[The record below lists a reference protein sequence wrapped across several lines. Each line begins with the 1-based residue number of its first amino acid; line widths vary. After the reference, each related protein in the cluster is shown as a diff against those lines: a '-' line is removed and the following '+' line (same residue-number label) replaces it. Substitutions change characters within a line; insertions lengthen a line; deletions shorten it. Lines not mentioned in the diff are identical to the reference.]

1 MICLCDHFQDEVE
14 RIVTIGTM
22 RKRSRAIVDVMEHNT
37 TSTSTINPPK
47 IRKILRTISTSSTLI
62 LVLLL
67 LVNVMTMKITH
78 THSFHWVSQH
88 KVVNTWNHHH
98 RIHRRTN
105 QPYRS
110 LWLSLNDI
118 TTDTTATTSN
128 TNINKIND
136 ESRTIADTG
145 SNSDIQRYKEE
156 AAKIRLEAE
165 KMDLE
170 LAMVKMQTLQ
180 NSIQKLM
187 KKLQQAP
194 KNNTHDNRNRNT
206 NTTSNQ
212 IRESMEQIE
221 GQIRTLQQKI
231 GSNIITGTTV
241 SATTLPLSRSGS
253 GCSTRS
259 SIGISSSSTSNGTFV
274 ASATT
279 LGKSDVPLVVSID
292 QNTDTIV
299 LTSSGSVV
307 TKSTRDT
314 STTGSVTS
322 TMTRPS
328 RMNAVPKTTATTTTT
343 ALPRKSSS
351 SSVSNI
357 EPPKQHN
364 SLREFTTDETDSA
377 TMYGFDQADL
387 DLYVPVAVQIEA
399 SMANATAE
407 ERLEKFRTSPM
418 LQSNF
423 QNKLTQMFVE
433 PIQEMNRIQELK
445 QEYLDSTSSKEKEL
459 LKRQIDSITK
469 TLDAEGPF
477 LYSDSVYR
485 PIPELSTDEMN
496 DRIAAMQTLPDL
508 LQTIYKQR
516 FNLDSY
522 ANLTLAILLDHYE
535 VQLQLLE
542 QIKLLSQPFTA
553 EIRCQIVQAI
563 ESLPVIVRDH
573 VASVLGLKLEKYTID
588 DLIAELSKDDDDDD
602 EDWWDQLLDTTSTKS
617 KSSVSKTSPLTALD
631 WSVVGDISTLD
642 EEGNDIE
649 MIDRSRYVYDFY
661 PAIARMEQEMISYD
675 TVNQISKTIFDSKKS
690 FMVTNQLERVVGG
703 YYIRGRNLLDED
715 QSGVKLMEHVRRR
728 LLAVNVTFDEEFEY
742 FYLRDP
748 APLTDEEIELEYR
761 NDPVFVITSKNVTRF
776 YNNATPLT
784 KSMVTLAAF
793 VSMGFFAID
802 SFHLEQTLL
811 NQLESSMGLAPIATA
826 NDIDVPSVM
835 SNLAQV
841 VIPISML
848 QLVHEFGH
856 RFIAWKDKVRT
867 QFHMF

>member
-1 MICLCDHFQDEVE
+1 
-14 RIVTIGTM
+14 
-22 RKRSRAIVDVMEHNT
+22 
-37 TSTSTINPPK
+37 
-47 IRKILRTISTSSTLI
+47 
-62 LVLLL
+62 
-67 LVNVMTMKITH
+67 MKITH

-136 ESRTIADTG
+136 ESRKIADTG
-145 SNSDIQRYKEE
+145 SNSDVQRYKEE

-170 LAMVKMQTLQ
+170 LAIVKMQTLQ

-194 KNNTHDNRNRNT
+194 KNHTNRNSNTNT

-253 GCSTRS
+253 GSTRS
-259 SIGISSSSTSNGTFV
+259 STGISSSTSNGTFV

-279 LGKSDVPLVVSID
+279 LGKSDVPLVVSMD

-364 SLREFTTDETDSA
+364 SLREFTTDNTDSA

-485 PIPELSTDEMN
+485 PIPELSTDEMK

-516 FNLDSY
+516 FNLDSS

-588 DLIAELSKDDDDDD
+588 DLIAELSKDDDDDDD

-761 NDPVFVITSKNVTRF
+761 NDPVFVITCKNVTRF
-776 YNNATPLT
+776 YNNARPLT